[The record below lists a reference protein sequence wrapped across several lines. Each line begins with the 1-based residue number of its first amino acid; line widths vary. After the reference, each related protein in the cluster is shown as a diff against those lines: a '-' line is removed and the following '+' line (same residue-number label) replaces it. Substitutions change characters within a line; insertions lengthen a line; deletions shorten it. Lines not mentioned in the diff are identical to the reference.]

1 MKNFRNTKIGLAA
14 LTILF
19 LLLYGYFSTLGKP
32 LPIDNIAVTNNG
44 FSNSKI
50 IFGNIGGFHFLTNIS
65 STDQEQYYRIFIDT
79 ELNRSTASPE
89 SITIPYTVIEGNN
102 VDNGYQIKVAL
113 TDAEITNIP
122 IDTPLAVFQG
132 AGENEVDLIKSAQV
146 HQNDDDSSDFII
158 ELAKSAQFRATTDS
172 SGTIVLDILK

>member
-1 MKNFRNTKIGLAA
+1 MTNFRNTKIGLAA

-19 LLLYGYFSTLGKP
+19 LVLYGYFSTLGKP
-32 LPIDNIAVTNNG
+32 LPTNNMAPINNG

-102 VDNGYQIKVAL
+102 TVNGYQIKIGL
-113 TDAEITNIP
+113 TDTEIANIP
-122 IDTPLAVFQG
+122 IDTPLAIFQG
-132 AGENEVDLIKSAQV
+132 AGDTEVDLIKSAQV
-146 HQNDDDSSDFII
+146 EQNDDDSSDFII
-158 ELAKSAQFRATTDS
+158 ELAKSAQFRATADS
-172 SGTIVLDILK
+172 SGTIMLDILK